1 MADAPTERLPS
12 GSGLRASVRVLT
24 RNPAFARL
32 YAATLVSFMGDWF
45 ATVALLGR
53 VHDLTGGSAM
63 VVTLVLVTQLLSI
76 AVFSPLGGHLSDR
89 LDRKRLMITA
99 DVLRA
104 LLALGY
110 LLVDQPGDVWL
121 AYVLTAGIGALV
133 AMFEPTTN
141 AAVPNL
147 VEPRDLAGAN
157 VLMGAAWGT
166 MLAVGGALGGI
177 VAATLG
183 REAAFVGDALSFGV
197 SALLIVSIRRPFS
210 EERAPGHPSLREAV
224 IETLRYARD
233 DRRVVALLSV
243 KGGFGLAGGAIGL
256 LPLLALGVY
265 DAGDQGTGLC
275 TPRGVWAP
283 SSGHSWFAGSRRIC
297 ASSSRRSAFPSRCSG
312 CRTP

>member
-1 MADAPTERLPS
+1 MADAPTDQLPPV
-12 GSGLRASVRVLT
+12 SGLRASLRVLT

-45 ATVALLGR
+45 ATVALVGR
-53 VHDLTGGSAM
+53 VHDLTGGSATM
-63 VVTLVLVTQLLSI
+63 VTLVIVTQLLSI

-89 LDRKRLMITA
+89 LDRRRLMITA
-99 DVLRA
+99 DVIRG

-110 LLVDQPGDVWL
+110 LLVDTPGEVWL

-147 VEPRDLAGAN
+147 VERRDLAVAN

-183 REAAFVGDALSFGV
+183 REAAFVGDALSFAI
-197 SALLIVSIRRPFS
+197 SALLIVGIRRPFS
-210 EERAPGHPSLREAV
+210 EERAEAHPSLREAV
-224 IETLRYARD
+224 GETIRYARE
-233 DRRVVALLSV
+233 DRRVLALLST
-243 KGGFGLAGGAIGL
+243 KAGFGLAGGVIGL
-256 LPLLALGVY
+256 LPLLALTVY
-265 DAGDQGTGLC
+265 DSGDQGTGVLY
-275 TPRGVWAP
+275 A
-283 SSGHSWFAGSRRIC
+283 
-297 ASSSRRSAFPSRCSG
+297 
-312 CRTP
+312 